1 MVKFLKR
8 LLDKRRGYRDV
19 SDHVVKIL
27 GTEIKSQNY
36 ARGAD
41 DYSHMFR
48 PF

>member
-27 GTEIKSQNY
+27 GSPIKSHN
-36 ARGAD
+36 D
-41 DYSHMFR
+41 FSESFK
-48 PF
+48 PW